1 MTVSVEIAHAIRDS
15 QEANVMNANQTSLGK
30 SVTHVLIPSLIFHH
44 ARVHLSKQLV
54 YCILKPNPILECKC
68 NPDGSTTLECDSNGD
83 CSCKNGFVG
92 QKCDASG
99 KTFERYRI

>member
-1 MTVSVEIAHAIRDS
+1 MLSLEIARAIRDS
-15 QEANVMNANQTSLGK
+15 PEANVMNASQISLGT
-30 SVTHVLIPSLIFHH
+30 SVTNVMKPTLIIHH
-44 ARVHLSKQLV
+44 ARVRLSKQLV